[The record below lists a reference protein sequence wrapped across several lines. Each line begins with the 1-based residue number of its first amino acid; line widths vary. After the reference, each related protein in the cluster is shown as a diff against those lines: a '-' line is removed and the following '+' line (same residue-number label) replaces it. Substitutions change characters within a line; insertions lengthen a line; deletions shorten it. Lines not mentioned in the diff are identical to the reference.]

1 MKKGAV
7 TFPEALRP
15 VRVPREVTLVWAVA
29 SCAAATTPNARFE
42 AFRFETVFP
51 PPMKKGAVTFPDA
64 LRPVRVP
71 REVTLVWAVANCAAA
86 TTPKARFEAFRFET
100 VFPPPMK
107 KGAVTLPDALRPVRV
122 PREVTLVWAVASC
135 AEATTPKARFEAF
148 KLLRVFPD
156 PTKLTAERAWR
167 FEICQALMVPTLMV
181 AAAMKGI
188 EKVSKKKVVLVALAV
203 MEPGTASWVVLE
215 VVVTLREL
223 RFEIER
229 TLRVV
234 KTGDVGNWELGM
246 VPKAMFEAFREERA
260 APLAVTFET
269 TTEAGRSA
277 LTRVRK
283 RGGPVPPAAVPA
295 KT

>member
-7 TFPEALRP
+7 TLPEALRP

-29 SCAAATTPNARFE
+29 SCAAATTP
-42 AFRFETVFP
+42 
-51 PPMKKGAVTFPDA
+51 
-64 LRPVRVP
+64 
-71 REVTLVWAVANCAAA
+71 
-86 TTPKARFEAFRFET
+86 KARFEAFR
-100 VFPPPMK
+100 
-107 KGAVTLPDALRPVRV
+107 
-122 PREVTLVWAVASC
+122 
-135 AEATTPKARFEAF
+135 
-148 KLLRVFPD
+148 LLRVLPD
-156 PTKLTAERAWR
+156 PTKLTAERVLR

-203 MEPGTASWVVLE
+203 REPGTASWVVLE
-215 VVVTLREL
+215 VVVTLREF

-277 LTRVRK
+277 LTRERK
-283 RGGPVPPAAVPA
+283 RGGFVPPVAVPA
-295 KT
+295 KTVFCGAVAAPVPPDEMAKGVPRVKVSMEAPSTTVRA